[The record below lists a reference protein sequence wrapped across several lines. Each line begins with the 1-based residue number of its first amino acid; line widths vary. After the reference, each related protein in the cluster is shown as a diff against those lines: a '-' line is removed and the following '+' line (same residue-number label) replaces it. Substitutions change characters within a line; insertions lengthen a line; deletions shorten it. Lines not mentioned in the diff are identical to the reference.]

1 MGDHVFATTP
11 HNLTHPFTMAVPEGF
26 IKNEISYELQ
36 RKSRF
41 SQLKKELRAK
51 LGTAFPEEGIAVL
64 IIWNKGSVE
73 GEIGHR
79 S

>member
-1 MGDHVFATTP
+1 MFLPIHHAISHTLSVT
-11 HNLTHPFTMAVPEGF
+11 LIPEGF
-26 IKNEISYELQ
+26 MKNEISYELQ
-36 RKSRF
+36 RNNRF

-51 LGTAFPEEGIAVL
+51 LGTAFAEEGIVVPFT
-64 IIWNKGSVE
+64 WNKGSVE